1 MRLPTSLATRRQL
14 ERALVLVLVT
24 LVASAGGVVAIEAA
38 PDALQIVVLSNRA
51 DLISGGDALVEVVL
65 PPDVAPDKVRVTV
78 NGHDMT
84 DAFAVRPDG
93 RFYGLVTGLVEG
105 PNDVQAV
112 IMPAPTSKRPPGK
125 TSARLTI
132 TNHSRGGPVFS
143 GAQLQPW
150 ICAHVVATPVTV
162 IVPGTTLSA
171 TATTRASGLDFDP
184 VDDTC
189 NAPTKFTYL
198 YQPKSKQGTD
208 CTFTTTGA
216 NPCLVPYD
224 PSTPPVDADIA
235 DFTNDRGDTVKSIV
249 RVERGTMNRGIYQL
263 ATFFDPRQPNAPW
276 APQKGWNGKL
286 LWAFGASASASRFQ
300 TPVNTATV
308 LNNNAL
314 RQGFMVASSS
324 LTDNGTNANHT
335 LAAETVMMVKEHIAE
350 TYGPIRYT
358 IGTGCSGGS
367 IMQHVISGTY
377 SGLLNG
383 LQPNC
388 SYQDQVAIELEIK
401 DCSLLQSRYFATAD
415 GALLGSEK
423 QTAIEG
429 KANTG
434 FCSVWVG
441 SFLPAYTP
449 TVLNAAGA
457 SNCGAGFPAALVYD
471 PVLRPNGVRCTILDH
486 LAPQLGTFVDTDGHT
501 KANRLFD
508 NVGVQYGLK
517 ALQAGVITPDE
528 FVHLNQGVGS
538 YSADN
543 VWSGPAAPG
552 SPAKRIASI
561 EGGLEMAYGAGLVV
575 DGKQLAK
582 VAIID
587 LRGNQNPAGDIHSNW
602 RSWGQRERLDHANGQ
617 HGNQVI
623 WATATGGLVPGA
635 ALLRKAFLT
644 MDAWLAAVEADSSGR
659 SLEQKIVANKPSPA
673 HDFCLN
679 TNGATDAQILDE
691 LPLGS
696 AACHVEFQGSPRQAA
711 GGPIS
716 ENILKCSL
724 KPLDFLGTDYNGVLF
739 DASQKAALQAV
750 FPTGVCDWSKPGVEQ
765 VRADPWT
772 TFADGPGGR
781 PLGDPPVSTNGCAGK
796 SEGKGNAADGACP
809 GNSGGR

>member
-1 MRLPTSLATRRQL
+1 MKKTRDF
-14 ERALVLVLVT
+14 EKILVVLLVT
-24 LVASAGGVVAIEAA
+24 LLGPAGGVPAVEAA
-38 PDALQIVVLSNRA
+38 QEALRIAVLSNRA

-65 PPDVAPDKVRVTV
+65 PGEVAPSSVRVTL
-78 NGHDMT
+78 NGHDVT
-84 DAFAVRPDG
+84 SAFAVRPDG
-93 RFYGLVTGLVEG
+93 RFSGLLTGLAEG

-112 IMPAPTSKRPPGK
+112 VLPAPTSKRPPGK

-132 TNHSRGGPVFS
+132 TNHSRGGPIFS

-150 ICAHVVATPVTV
+150 ICARVVPTVVTV
-162 IVPGTTLSA
+162 TVPGTPLSA
-171 TATTRASGLDFDP
+171 TATTRASGLDVDP
-184 VDDTC
+184 VDEKC
-189 NAPTKFTYL
+189 NAPAKLTYV
-198 YQPKSKQGTD
+198 YQPKAKEGTA

-224 PSTPPVDADIA
+224 PSNPPVDADIA
-235 DFTNDRGDTVKSIV
+235 NFTNDRGDTVKSIV
-249 RVERGTMNRGIYQL
+249 RVERGTMNRAIYQL

-286 LWAFGASASASRFQ
+286 LWAFGAGASASRFQ
-300 TPVNTATV
+300 TGPNVGTV
-308 LNNNAL
+308 LNDNAL

-367 IMQHVISGTY
+367 IMQHVIAGTY
-377 SGLLNG
+377 PGLLNG

-401 DCSLLQSRYFATAD
+401 DCGLLASKYFATPD
-415 GALLGSEK
+415 GAALSAT
-423 QTAIEG
+423 QQAAIEG
-429 KANTG
+429 KANPG
-434 FCSVWVG
+434 FCTVWVN
-441 SFLPAYTP
+441 SFVPAYNP
-449 TVLNAAGA
+449 GILNPATGS
-457 SNCGAGFPAALVYD
+457 SNCGVGFPAALVYD
-471 PVLRPNGVRCTILDH
+471 PVLRPNGVRCTLLDNI
-486 LAPQLGTFVDTDGHT
+486 APQLGTFVDTDGHT

-508 NVGVQYGLK
+508 NVGVQYGLS
-517 ALQAGVITPDE
+517 ALRTGVITPED
-528 FVHLNQGVGS
+528 FVRLNEGIGS
-538 YSADN
+538 YSADL

-552 SPAKRIASI
+552 SPAKRITSTVD
-561 EGGLEMAYGAGLVV
+561 GLETAYGAGLVV

-587 LRGNQNPAGDIHSNW
+587 LRGDQNPAGDIHSNW
-602 RSWGQRERLDHANGQ
+602 RSWGQRERLDHANGH

-623 WATATGGLVPGA
+623 WASRPGLTPGA
-635 ALLRKAFLT
+635 ALARKAFLT
-644 MDAWLAAVEADSSGR
+644 MDAWLSSVEADGGGR
-659 SLEQKIVANKPSPA
+659 SLEEKIVAGKPGAA

-679 TNGATDAQILDE
+679 TTGATDAEVLAE
-691 LPLGS
+691 LPLDS
-696 AACHVEFQGSPRQAA
+696 AACLVKFQGSPRQVA
-711 GGPIS
+711 GGPLS
-716 ENILKCSL
+716 ENVLKCNL
-724 KPLDFLGTDYNGVLF
+724 KPLDFFSADYNGGLF
-739 DASQKAALQAV
+739 DGSQKARLQAV
-750 FPTGVCDWSKPGVEQ
+750 FPTGVCDWTKPGVEQ

-781 PLGDPPVSTNGCAGK
+781 PLGEPPVSTNGCAGK
-796 SEGKGNAADGACP
+796 SEGKGNAADGECP